1 MICYN
6 ITIILVYRYLGIKT
20 IMRKKTDF
28 LFVFMVI
35 LIGNILTLN
44 NAFSEENHHSSHAHV
59 HGEADVT
66 IALIGSSL
74 EIELISPAHNLVGF
88 EYEARTPAEIAE
100 VKQTESVLVDPSR
113 MFQLKGAECNFS
125 NMSINSG
132 SLLKNEDNHHDHG
145 HSHHHSESEE
155 NKVDKHSN
163 FKVKYNISCGSDS
176 FPKSIKFLL
185 FKHFK
190 NLDSIN
196 VKWISENSQGAKRL
210 TASDSTVGF

>member
-1 MICYN
+1 
-6 ITIILVYRYLGIKT
+6 
-20 IMRKKTDF
+20 
-28 LFVFMVI
+28 
-35 LIGNILTLN
+35 
-44 NAFSEENHHSSHAHV
+44 
-59 HGEADVT
+59 
-66 IALIGSSL
+66 
-74 EIELISPAHNLVGF
+74 
-88 EYEARTPAEIAE
+88 
-100 VKQTESVLVDPSR
+100 
-113 MFQLKGAECNFS
+113 
-125 NMSINSG
+125 MSINSG
-132 SLLKNEDNHHDHG
+132 SLLKNEDHHHDHG

-163 FKVKYNISCGSDS
+163 FKVNNNFSCGFDS